1 LWGAL
6 GIASGIVVGIVFA
19 IAFGIAG
26 GIAFGIAFGIAGG
39 IAFGIAFAIAFGI
52 VFGIVF
58 GIAFGIAAGI
68 AGGFSR
74 RSAEGIAFGIALG
87 IATGIA
93 FGIATGKVSGIA
105 SGAAIGIATGIAF
118 PPVFL
123 RAYYLAP
130 HAFFVWPGLRPQRYP
145 LHPAAWDD
153 LCGTPFPG
161 LGRLLAAFAEIHP
174 AMGAAEIERLINS
187 YPSQRMEALRAQ
199 MTLLARASTR
209 ITDLARL
216 ADIAAQMPR
225 GEGTILK
232 QSEEVAE
239 GLGEIALRQ
248 ARLNTAQRPMLR
260 EPLAEMLIKEIESLR
275 GRIAGFKEPLASE
288 FRAAA
293 VEWRRI
299 AQEQLD
305 EARAIQRRKPVGQ
318 VFRAGDP
325 VSREAEAFV
334 YRDSVVGRLDQQ
346 ITLAAGCPGIVLYAR
361 RRMGKSTLLANLDG
375 FLPAEVETRVIS
387 MQDASAFTSL
397 QHFAEKLSEG
407 QAADL
412 PGLAA
417 YLSGK
422 NEHLKAQSRR
432 LLLAFDEYEQIDSK
446 IGQAVFSGDLLAVV
460 RESIQQHRHIIWL
473 FAGSHQI
480 TELSHAEWTSYLV
493 SARTI
498 EIPFFTLDETRLLL
512 TDPLKHS
519 PLFQRAGERPRFAP
533 ELWGT
538 GGIERIHAEA
548 AGWPHLLQLVAETL
562 VDFLNQEGASAVTTS
577 LLERALDDA
586 TSSGQNVLYQ
596 LMRGECSL
604 AGEWEYLSAFRRM
617 EEQYAPED
625 DAIRQSL
632 LRRQL
637 IVADGERWRLRAPL
651 MARWLRL
658 RG

>member
-1 LWGAL
+1 
-6 GIASGIVVGIVFA
+6 
-19 IAFGIAG
+19 
-26 GIAFGIAFGIAGG
+26 
-39 IAFGIAFAIAFGI
+39 
-52 VFGIVF
+52 
-58 GIAFGIAAGI
+58 
-68 AGGFSR
+68 
-74 RSAEGIAFGIALG
+74 
-87 IATGIA
+87 
-93 FGIATGKVSGIA
+93 
-105 SGAAIGIATGIAF
+105 
-118 PPVFL
+118 
-123 RAYYLAP
+123 
-130 HAFFVWPGLRPQRYP
+130 
-145 LHPAAWDD
+145 
-153 LCGTPFPG
+153 
-161 LGRLLAAFAEIHP
+161 
-174 AMGAAEIERLINS
+174 
-187 YPSQRMEALRAQ
+187 
-199 MTLLARASTR
+199 
-209 ITDLARL
+209 
-216 ADIAAQMPR
+216 
-225 GEGTILK
+225 
-232 QSEEVAE
+232 
-239 GLGEIALRQ
+239 
-248 ARLNTAQRPMLR
+248 
-260 EPLAEMLIKEIESLR
+260 
-275 GRIAGFKEPLASE
+275 
-288 FRAAA
+288 
-293 VEWRRI
+293 
-299 AQEQLD
+299 
-305 EARAIQRRKPVGQ
+305 
-318 VFRAGDP
+318 
-325 VSREAEAFV
+325 
-334 YRDSVVGRLDQQ
+334 
-346 ITLAAGCPGIVLYAR
+346 
-361 RRMGKSTLLANLDG
+361 
-375 FLPAEVETRVIS
+375 LPAEVETRVIS